1 MLTTGGITKDEKEIW
16 RIFEGIPSEATGN
29 RWLYKNICGKIIK
42 TVGRRS
48 YMNKMKIYLDTSVI
62 RYLDQKDVLKR
73 MKETQKIWDLFKK
86 DSMIYIFPM
95 WWCMRLTGAAGKNG
109 KFYWIIWTR

>member
-1 MLTTGGITKDEKEIW
+1 MTGVPDEAI
-16 RIFEGIPSEATGN
+16 GN
-29 RWLYKNICGKIIK
+29 SWVYNNICGKIIIK
-42 TVGRRS
+42 TDEKRS
-48 YMNKMKIYLDTSVI
+48 FMNKMKIYLDTSVI

-95 WWCMRLTGAAGKNG
+95 WYMGTSSATEKQLKKTRL
-109 KFYWIIWTR
+109 